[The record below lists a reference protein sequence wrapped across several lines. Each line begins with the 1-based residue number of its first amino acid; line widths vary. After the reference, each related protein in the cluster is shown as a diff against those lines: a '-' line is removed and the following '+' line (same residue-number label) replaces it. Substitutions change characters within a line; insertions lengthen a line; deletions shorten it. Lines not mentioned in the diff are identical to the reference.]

1 MLQSRC
7 FGAAAGPRCAIA
19 KRQTVIQVTRFNGS
33 KLYVNAEMIRFVE
46 GTPDTVIS
54 LMDGTKIVV
63 RESAEKVVAEVIA
76 YRQHVNRPA
85 APEAKEA

>member
-1 MLQSRC
+1 MI
-7 FGAAAGPRCAIA
+7 P
-19 KRQTVIQVTRFNGS
+19 VTRFNGS

-54 LMDGTKIVV
+54 LADGTKIVV

-76 YRQHVNRPA
+76 YRQQVNHPG
-85 APEAKEA
+85 APSAKEA